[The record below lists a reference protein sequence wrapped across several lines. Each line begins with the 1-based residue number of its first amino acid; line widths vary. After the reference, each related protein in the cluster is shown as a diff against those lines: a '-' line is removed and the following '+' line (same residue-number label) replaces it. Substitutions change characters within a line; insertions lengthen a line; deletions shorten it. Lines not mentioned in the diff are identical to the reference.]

1 METIADFVT
10 RTGGPLVP
18 FVSAWY
24 PWAYAHHYL
33 RGETSHLPA
42 ELGEV
47 ASNLSVDEARD
58 LIEVW
63 SGLTGEPM
71 EDAARLLADAY
82 LRRWGLQPT
91 VPPTPD
97 ADDGAPA
104 VPAATRPPRPVK
116 TDPKQRRRRTP
127 TATAVQTGV
136 TEAGTALT

>member
-18 FVSAWY
+18 FVPAWY

-33 RGETSHLPA
+33 RGETTHLPG

-47 ASNLSVDEARD
+47 ASSLSLAEARD

-63 SGLTGEPM
+63 SGLTGEPV
-71 EDAARLLADAY
+71 EDGARLLADAY
-82 LRRWGLQPT
+82 LRRWGLQPSALA
-91 VPPTPD
+91 TPD

-104 VPAATRPPRPVK
+104 VPARARPSRTVK
-116 TDPKQRRRRTP
+116 TDPKQRSKRTP
-127 TATAVQTGV
+127 AATAVQTGK
-136 TEAGTALT
+136 TQAGTALT